1 MTGSILSGTD
11 LSQRCPRCGNSLRSG
26 TLACPGC
33 SSNFAEETTRRHALI
48 ASANVEE
55 TDPPRQQSDATALGS
70 RWGPTANAAL
80 SLFVFLSVFGAS
92 ALFEWSR
99 SDGESRQVVHR
110 AAPGVVADSAIHNG
124 PQPSATKVYQIAAAP
139 KRADLDAAL
148 DAALAR
154 ARACDIAESWNCVRH
169 AASDALALD
178 GGNIEARTLLERSI
192 APFARKNPTPRAPTL
207 TPPQHHG

>member
-26 TLACPGC
+26 TLACPNC
-33 SSNFAEETTRRHALI
+33 SSNFPEEPTRGHSLI
-48 ASANVEE
+48 ALANVEK
-55 TDPPRQQSDATALGS
+55 TAPPRQDCDAAALGS
-70 RWGPTANAAL
+70 RWGPTANTAL

-92 ALFEWSR
+92 ALFEWSKL
-99 SDGESRQVVHR
+99 DGESRQVVHR
-110 AAPGVVADSAIHNG
+110 AGPGLVADSAIHNG
-124 PQPSATKVYQIAAAP
+124 QQPSATKVYQIAAAP
-139 KRADLDAAL
+139 KHADL

-154 ARACDIAESWNCVRH
+154 ARACDIEESWNCVRNS
-169 AASDALALD
+169 ASDALALD

-192 APFARKNPTPRAPTL
+192 APVARKNHTLRAPTS